1 MAHETFNDLYVD
13 QIRDL
18 YSAETQIV
26 DALPAMADAASHAEL
41 RNGFQRHLKQTQE
54 HVRRLEQIAQRLGVE
69 AGGETCK
76 GMKGLLAEGK
86 ETFGKHTDRN
96 IRDAALIAAA
106 QRVEHYEIAAY
117 GCARTYANALGKS
130 SDAAL
135 LQQTL
140 DEEGETDKKLTQ
152 VAEQVVNPQAQHST
166 AAAGTSA
173 HRAKNQENELR
184 A

>member
-1 MAHETFNDLYVD
+1 
-13 QIRDL
+13 
-18 YSAETQIV
+18 
-26 DALPAMADAASHAEL
+26 MADAASHTEL
-41 RNGFQRHLKQTQE
+41 RTGFQRHLKQTQE

-69 AGGETCK
+69 ADGETCK

-86 ETFGKHTDRN
+86 ETLGKHSDRN
-96 IRDAALIAAA
+96 VRDAALIAAA

-130 SDAAL
+130 QDVAL

-152 VAEQVVNPQAQHST
+152 VAEQVVNPQAQRST
-166 AAAGTSA
+166 AGATAQRSKGSDS
-173 HRAKNQENELR
+173 ELR

>member
-1 MAHETFNDLYVD
+1 MAE
-13 QIRDL
+13 
-18 YSAETQIV
+18 
-26 DALPAMADAASHAEL
+26 AASHTEL
-41 RNGFQRHLKQTQE
+41 RTGFQRHLKQTQE
-54 HVRRLEQIAQRLGVE
+54 HVRRLQQIAQRLGVE
-69 AGGETCK
+69 ADGETCK

-86 ETFGKHTDRN
+86 EALGKHSDRN
-96 IRDAALIAAA
+96 VRDAALIGAA

-130 SDAAL
+130 QDAAL

-152 VAEQVVNPQAQHST
+152 IAEQVVNPHAQRSSAGATAQRST
-166 AAAGTSA
+166 GS
-173 HRAKNQENELR
+173 QSELR